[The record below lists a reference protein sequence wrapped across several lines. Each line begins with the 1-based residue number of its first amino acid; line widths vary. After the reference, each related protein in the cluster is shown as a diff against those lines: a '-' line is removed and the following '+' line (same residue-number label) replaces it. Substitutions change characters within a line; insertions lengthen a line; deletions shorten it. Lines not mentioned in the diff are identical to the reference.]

1 MTQSP
6 LPDFSKI
13 EWQTPDL
20 RAEALGS
27 PTETPEGLTL
37 KPVYGQGDLEGL
49 DFLNTYPGLPPFLRG
64 PYPTMYVQQPWTIRQ
79 YAGFSTA
86 EDFKRILPAQPRRG
100 AKGPFHRLRPGD
112 SPGL

>member
-86 EDFKRILPAQPRRG
+86 ED
-100 AKGPFHRLRPGD
+100 
-112 SPGL
+112 